1 MSICLI
7 RWRLFSVESRSFAL
21 LLGFLLVLEAAFGFL
36 EAHAGVHLKKVLEI
50 IWYSVS
56 VSEALFFGNI
66 SGQAEFSVHLLKP
79 GD

>member
-36 EAHAGVHLKKVLEI
+36 EAHAGVHLKEVFEI
-50 IWYSVS
+50 VRHSVT
-56 VSEALFFGNI
+56 VGEALFFGNI
-66 SGQAEFSVHLLKP
+66 STERRR
-79 GD
+79 